1 MRIRL
6 LIGTIRNTIMPNM
19 SPKSNRPHSGKL
31 AENAP
36 QIPDEKR
43 MVESHDLLGDGERAH
58 AERRARF
65 VAEIERRVGILGVS
79 DFEEDPADHDPALLA
94 FCKKVGAVIYCC

>member
-1 MRIRL
+1 
-6 LIGTIRNTIMPNM
+6 MPNM

-43 MVESHDLLGDGERAH
+43 MVESHDLLGDGEQVLIRH
-58 AERRARF
+58 EGRLYCLRRTRL
-65 VAEIERRVGILGVS
+65 GKLILT
-79 DFEEDPADHDPALLA
+79 A
-94 FCKKVGAVIYCC
+94 